1 MMELLDFL
9 SHDLYVICRSRV
21 LVTGV
26 PVQTFSPTKYFD
38 GLPDSLLKHVVF
50 SRKDQGGDDIQGLCS
65 VLITVVTIMNYI
77 LRSESNDA

>member
-1 MMELLDFL
+1 MIYTRFVDRGE
-9 SHDLYVICRSRV
+9 

-26 PVQTFSPTKYFD
+26 PVQRFSPTKYFD
-38 GLPDSLLKHVVF
+38 GLPDSFLKHVVF

-77 LRSESNDA
+77 LRSEPNDA